1 MTKPRITRREILRQ
15 AGVSGAL
22 ALGAPVLG
30 AAPILNDGQVDRGV
44 RPPARSAA
52 SGVMPDT
59 WQISQRVESLLEEV
73 TQRGCMFFW
82 ENGDPNTGLVRDRA
96 AMAGNSN
103 SRTASIAATGFGLS
117 ALCIAAHR
125 KYLPQAEVEKR
136 VENCLAFMLDKAR
149 NVYGFYFH
157 FLDMQTG
164 DRLFNCEL
172 SSIDTVLLMCGVLL
186 CRTYFNNPKIE
197 ALANRM
203 YRRMDWNWMLNGGK
217 TPSMGWFPSKGFIPS
232 RWDTYAEMM
241 NMYLIAI
248 GSPTFPLPP
257 ATWDELKR
265 PEVDFGGIDYIS
277 GAPPIFVH
285 QFSHAWCDF
294 RGLRDKHA
302 NYFVNSIAATRAH
315 QLFCLTLGQRFPWI
329 NQDLWGIT
337 ASDSRTGYRV
347 WGGPPEAG
355 RIDGTLVPCATGG
368 SLVFLPAECS
378 HVLLS
383 MKDRFGDKVY
393 GRYGFVD
400 AFLPHANWFSPDVI
414 GIDQGITVL
423 MAENL
428 RTGFVWQEFMKNR
441 EIRHAMDLCDFHPDP
456 GARAPV

>member
-1 MTKPRITRREILRQ
+1 M
-15 AGVSGAL
+15 SGAL
-22 ALGAPVLG
+22 ALGAPMLG
-30 AAPILNDGQVDRGV
+30 AAPVVGEGQVDRGV
-44 RPPARSAA
+44 RPPARGAA
-52 SGVMPDT
+52 GGVMPDT
-59 WQISQRVESLLEEV
+59 WQISQRVESLLEEI

-82 ENGDPNTGLVRDRA
+82 EQGDPNTGLVRDRA
-96 AMAGNSN
+96 PMQGASQ

-125 KYLPQAEVEKR
+125 KYLPQADVEKR
-136 VENCLAFMLDKAR
+136 VENCLNFMLDKAR

-248 GSPTFPLPP
+248 GSPSFPLPP
-257 ATWDELKR
+257 ASWDELKR
-265 PEVDFGGIDYIS
+265 PEVDFGGVDYIS

-285 QFSHAWCDF
+285 QYSHAWCDF

-315 QLFCLTLGQRFPWI
+315 QLFCLTLGARFPWI

-347 WGGPPEAG
+347 WGGPPESG
-355 RIDGTLVPCATGG
+355 RIDGTLVPCATAG

-378 HVLLS
+378 HVLMS
-383 MKDRFGDKVY
+383 MRDRFGDKVY

-400 AFLPHANWFSPDVI
+400 AFLPHVNWFSPDVI
-414 GIDQGITVL
+414 GIDQGISVL

-428 RTGFVWQEFMKNR
+428 RTGFVWQEFMKNK